1 MTTRL
6 PNRGK
11 AKPAGDHRQAATPA
25 RGSPV
30 FSEMSRADAL
40 KLLRSNAIGRIAY
53 SLHDR
58 VEVQPIFYVS
68 DGRWLYVRTSPGFK
82 VAVLARNRWLA
93 LQADEVESMAS
104 WRSVL
109 VHGTAYVLSP
119 DATPDLARRYGR
131 AVRKLRALM
140 PEALTADDP
149 VAFRSVFLGIHI
161 NAITGREARPASA
174 RGRTGGRVG
183 LSPRNRDTRKRNTS
197 S

>member
-11 AKPAGDHRQAATPA
+11 AKPAGDHSQAVTPG
-25 RGSPV
+25 RGAPV

-82 VAVLARNRWLA
+82 LSVLTRNRWLA
-93 LQADEVESMAS
+93 LQTDEVESMFS

-109 VHGTAYVLSP
+109 VHGTVYVLSP
-119 DATPDLARRYGR
+119 DATPDLARRYSR
-131 AVRKLRALM
+131 AVRKIRELLPAI
-140 PEALTADDP
+140 LTAADP

-161 NAITGREARPASA
+161 DTVTGRQAQESSS
-174 RGRTGGRVG
+174 RGRRVGGR
-183 LSPRNRDTRKRNTS
+183 TRTS
-197 S
+197 RRSSSG

>member
-11 AKPAGDHRQAATPA
+11 AKPGSTADDPAPAGAS
-25 RGSPV
+25 GGGGPV
-30 FSEMSRADAL
+30 FSEMSRAAAL

-58 VEVQPIFYVS
+58 VEVLPIFYVS

-82 VAVLARNRWLA
+82 LDVLTRNRWLA
-93 LQADEVESMAS
+93 LQTDQVESMFS

-109 VHGTAYVLSP
+109 VQGTVYVLSP
-119 DATPDLARRYGR
+119 DATPDLARRYSR
-131 AVRKLRALM
+131 AIRKIRELLPAT
-140 PEALTADDP
+140 LTIDDP

-161 NAITGREARPASA
+161 DRITGRQAQGSSP
-174 RGRTGGRVG
+174 RGRR
-183 LSPRNRDTRKRNTS
+183 LRSPRSPRRS
-197 S
+197 SSRS

>member
-1 MTTRL
+1 MTTRRRN
-6 PNRGK
+6 P
-11 AKPAGDHRQAATPA
+11 AKRKRAASPERPTAAAP
-25 RGSPV
+25 PV
-30 FSEMSRADAL
+30 FRELSTAEAL
-40 KLLRSNAIGRIAY
+40 RVLRRNAIGRIAY
-53 SLHDR
+53 ALHDR
-58 VEVQPIFYVS
+58 VEVVPIHYIS

-93 LQADEVESMAS
+93 LQADEVESMTS

-140 PEALTADDP
+140 PEALTAEDP

-161 NAITGREARPASA
+161 DAITGREARPGSA
-174 RGRTGGRVG
+174 RGSAGGSSGRTAGTSGAR
-183 LSPRNRDTRKRNTS
+183 RRNTS
-197 S
+197 G